1 MKLKSLLIAAA
12 CGLLTL
18 VTCNTADAE
27 EGGSGHYMVG
37 SMSSFVDG
45 VPAHETF
52 IIRYNLLSYDGS
64 IGLGEPLPIAGV
76 QTLGAETSCSPFP
89 TTAICRTDRCSTT

>member
-1 MKLKSLLIAAA
+1 
-12 CGLLTL
+12 
-18 VTCNTADAE
+18 
-27 EGGSGHYMVG
+27 MVG

-52 IIRYNLLSYDGS
+52 ITRYNLLSYGGS

-76 QTLGAETSCSPFP
+76 QTLGAEASCSPFP